1 MRALRVHPLAVETII
16 MAVGRP
22 FTPAHVSALAA
33 RAAELESIGEE
44 TQDPNALVRA
54 ARLYKLAV
62 RITDDIDEP
71 ESAPFTYGDLAR
83 VRDELRTLATDT
95 AAAGMLGDHGNPSRD
110 TGDVSG
116 EITRRFREIA
126 VRIEQRL
133 AGSEA
138 RRRLR
143 LDIEPSA

>member
-1 MRALRVHPLAVETII
+1 

-44 TQDPNALVRA
+44 TENPNALVRA

-62 RITDDIDEP
+62 RITDDVDEP
-71 ESAPFTYGDLAR
+71 GSAPFTYGDLAR

-95 AAAGMLGDHGNPSRD
+95 ALAGMLGDHGIASRD
-110 TGDVSG
+110 IGDASG
-116 EITRRFREIA
+116 DITRLFREIA
-126 VRIEQRL
+126 ARIEQRL
-133 AGSEA
+133 AGYDA

-143 LDIEPSA
+143 LDIEPGA